1 MSLPFSVLSLSLWEH
16 NTQSFVKKL
25 GHNFQSSGFCGLI
38 DHTIEEKL
46 IDEVIE
52 ISRKF
57 FSLPDNVKMKYFEPG
72 LGGARGYTPIK
83 IETPK
88 GGYDADIKEF
98 WQTGRVLSRGHRLE
112 KWMPPNKWAEE
123 IPYFKEKMSELFSQ
137 FDKLGKTLLQA
148 VALFLDLE
156 KNYFEEIVSEGN
168 NVMRS
173 IHYPPIKQDELGE
186 RSGAHED
193 INLITL
199 LVGGHQPGLQIYS
212 KKKGWESADQKRGII
227 ICNIGD
233 MLQRFTNHKLVSTT
247 HRVVNPFGKLRT
259 KSRFSIPYFVHP
271 NPDWFLETLDSCCTE
286 DNPKRYEEGILSE
299 DYLQERLKEIKLI
312 K

>member
-1 MSLPFSVLSLSLWEH
+1 MSLPFSVLSLKLWKE
-16 NTQSFVKKL
+16 NQESFAKKL
-25 GHNFQSSGFCGLI
+25 GNNFQNSGFCGLL
-38 DHTIEEKL
+38 DHTIEENL
-46 IDEVIE
+46 IEEVVG
-52 ISRKF
+52 ISKEF
-57 FSLPDNVKMKYFEPG
+57 FDLPAETKMRYFEPNF
-72 LGGARGYTPIK
+72 GGARGYTPLK

-88 GGYDADIKEF
+88 GGFNADIKEF
-98 WQTGRVLSRGHRLE
+98 WQTGRPLPKGHRFE
-112 KWMPPNKWAEE
+112 KWMPPNNWVSE
-123 IPYFKEKMSELFSQ
+123 IPYFEEKMSELFSQ
-137 FDKLGKTLLQA
+137 FDQLGKTLLQA

-173 IHYPPIKQDELGE
+173 IHYPPIIQDEVGE

-212 KKKGWESADQKRGII
+212 NEGKWQSADQERGTI

-247 HRVVNPFGKLRT
+247 HRVVNPINRVGN

-271 NPDWFLETLDSCCTE
+271 NPDWFIETLDSCCTE
-286 DNPKRYEEGILSE
+286 DNPNRYEEGILSE

-312 K
+312 